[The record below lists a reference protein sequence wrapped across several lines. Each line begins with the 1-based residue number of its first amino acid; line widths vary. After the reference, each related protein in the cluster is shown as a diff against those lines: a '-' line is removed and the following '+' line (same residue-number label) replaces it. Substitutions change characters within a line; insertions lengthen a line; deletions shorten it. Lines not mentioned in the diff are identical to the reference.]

1 MTLRDVFSKDD
12 FLHFEMF
19 PSKTNKNQENSHN
32 WINQVLKDCIGINLL
47 GWSKPH
53 ENHPGV

>member
-32 WINQVLKDCIGINLL
+32 
-47 GWSKPH
+47 
-53 ENHPGV
+53 